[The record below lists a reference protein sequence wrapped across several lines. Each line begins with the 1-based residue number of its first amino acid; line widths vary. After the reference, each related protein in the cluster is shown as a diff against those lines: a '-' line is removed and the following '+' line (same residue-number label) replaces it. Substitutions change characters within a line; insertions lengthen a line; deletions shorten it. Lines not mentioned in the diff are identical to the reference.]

1 MPRYPPWHV
10 FPSLTWGLCLQ
21 DQIEVQCTVE
31 CCEKYKSFKL
41 KIPQP
46 DSERRHSPDFRTVF
60 GIMIGPFSFCEI
72 GKTWGTN
79 KQVNKQTN
87 KNWKFQFP
95 QPDYRPRHSPD
106 FRTVF
111 GIMIGPFS
119 SCEIGKT
126 WGLRTWE
133 KALYKMRKSEKTTLQ
148 WPKVSKLLT
157 TLPRHRADI
166 RTGLRFLFRAPE
178 MPILRVR
185 KSHFYCFSSLQKS
198 HFRCPKRK
206 SETCSEIPSV
216 TWLRG
221 KKFAHFRLL
230 ESGFLAFSHFI

>member
-1 MPRYPPWHV
+1 MCCEPWIDIGRQNIAWLSLNWILERSWVALSSIVCQSVSQSVRHRCHPTKSPL
-10 FPSLTWGLCLQ
+10 FPIYTGIQALCWL
-21 DQIEVQCTVE
+21 E

-60 GIMIGPFSFCEI
+60 GIMIGPFSSCEI

-133 KALYKMRKSEKTTLQ
+133 KALYKMRKSEKTTFQ
-148 WPKVSKLLT
+148 
-157 TLPRHRADI
+157 
-166 RTGLRFLFRAPE
+166 
-178 MPILRVR
+178 
-185 KSHFYCFSSLQKS
+185 
-198 HFRCPKRK
+198 
-206 SETCSEIPSV
+206 
-216 TWLRG
+216 
-221 KKFAHFRLL
+221 
-230 ESGFLAFSHFI
+230 

>member
-1 MPRYPPWHV
+1 MPWESQRCVKRLLRSPKAPEMEGCCHRWGRQRPPRCQLHC
-10 FPSLTWGLCLQ
+10 PRKSRCPPPCPL
-21 DQIEVQCTVE
+21 E
-31 CCEKYKSFKL
+31 CSEKYKSFKL

-133 KALYKMRKSEKTTLQ
+133 KALYKMRKSEKTTFQ
-148 WPKVSKLLT
+148 
-157 TLPRHRADI
+157 
-166 RTGLRFLFRAPE
+166 
-178 MPILRVR
+178 
-185 KSHFYCFSSLQKS
+185 
-198 HFRCPKRK
+198 
-206 SETCSEIPSV
+206 
-216 TWLRG
+216 
-221 KKFAHFRLL
+221 
-230 ESGFLAFSHFI
+230 

>member
-1 MPRYPPWHV
+1 MITRLPIALEDFRLGDIYPCDIYPWRHIPIMGDIY
-10 FPSLTWGLCLQ
+10 PSWVNVSWVRWDIYPL
-21 DQIEVQCTVE
+21 E

-60 GIMIGPFSFCEI
+60 GIMIGPFSSCEI

-106 FRTVF
+106 SRTVF

-133 KALYKMRKSEKTTLQ
+133 KALYKMRKSEKTTFQ
-148 WPKVSKLLT
+148 
-157 TLPRHRADI
+157 
-166 RTGLRFLFRAPE
+166 
-178 MPILRVR
+178 
-185 KSHFYCFSSLQKS
+185 
-198 HFRCPKRK
+198 
-206 SETCSEIPSV
+206 
-216 TWLRG
+216 
-221 KKFAHFRLL
+221 
-230 ESGFLAFSHFI
+230 

>member
-1 MPRYPPWHV
+1 MCI
-10 FPSLTWGLCLQ
+10 SLSPYLFIQHTSVL
-21 DQIEVQCTVE
+21 E

-46 DSERRHSPDFRTVF
+46 DLERRHSPDFRTVF
-60 GIMIGPFSFCEI
+60 GIMIGPFSSCEI

-119 SCEIGKT
+119 SCEIGKQANRSQIFVSGT
-126 WGLRTWE
+126 RSARFE
-133 KALYKMRKSEKTTLQ
+133 SEKKPLLLLFLTSEKSST
-148 WPKVSKLLT
+148 KL
-157 TLPRHRADI
+157 PFG
-166 RTGLRFLFRAPE
+166 RTE
-178 MPILRVR
+178 
-185 KSHFYCFSSLQKS
+185 
-198 HFRCPKRK
+198 
-206 SETCSEIPSV
+206 
-216 TWLRG
+216 
-221 KKFAHFRLL
+221 
-230 ESGFLAFSHFI
+230 

>member
-1 MPRYPPWHV
+1 M
-10 FPSLTWGLCLQ
+10 
-21 DQIEVQCTVE
+21 
-31 CCEKYKSFKL
+31 

-60 GIMIGPFSFCEI
+60 GIMIGPFSSCEI

-133 KALYKMRKSEKTTLQ
+133 KALYKMRKSEKTTFQ

-157 TLPRHRADI
+157 TLPRHRANI
-166 RTGLRFLFRAPE
+166 RTGLRFFFRAPE
-178 MPILRVR
+178 VTFLKWGKAV
-185 KSHFYCFSSLQKS
+185 KVAFSHSQNG
-198 HFRCPKRK
+198 HFWCPKRK

-221 KKFAHFRLL
+221 KKFAHFRPL

>member
-1 MPRYPPWHV
+1 MFLLPIQYSSIIFPTVSSDLLHHWLERPPFGGMGFLERY
-10 FPSLTWGLCLQ
+10 L
-21 DQIEVQCTVE
+21 E

-60 GIMIGPFSFCEI
+60 GIMIGPFSSCEI

-133 KALYKMRKSEKTTLQ
+133 KALYKMRKSEKTTFQ
-148 WPKVSKLLT
+148 
-157 TLPRHRADI
+157 
-166 RTGLRFLFRAPE
+166 
-178 MPILRVR
+178 
-185 KSHFYCFSSLQKS
+185 
-198 HFRCPKRK
+198 
-206 SETCSEIPSV
+206 
-216 TWLRG
+216 
-221 KKFAHFRLL
+221 
-230 ESGFLAFSHFI
+230 

>member
-1 MPRYPPWHV
+1 MVSCIFPNPYAYKKAIGRQKNNKKNWPQNGLTPPLQAHCAQWAYIGGQGGV
-10 FPSLTWGLCLQ
+10 QPWGSEMARCGIIPFPKTFLSQSRILR
-21 DQIEVQCTVE
+21 VE

-60 GIMIGPFSFCEI
+60 GIMIGPFSSCEI

-126 WGLRTWE
+126 WGT
-133 KALYKMRKSEKTTLQ
+133 
-148 WPKVSKLLT
+148 
-157 TLPRHRADI
+157 
-166 RTGLRFLFRAPE
+166 
-178 MPILRVR
+178 
-185 KSHFYCFSSLQKS
+185 
-198 HFRCPKRK
+198 
-206 SETCSEIPSV
+206 
-216 TWLRG
+216 
-221 KKFAHFRLL
+221 
-230 ESGFLAFSHFI
+230 

>member
-1 MPRYPPWHV
+1 M
-10 FPSLTWGLCLQ
+10 SLLLLPKGRPFALVKKNNHAILCPILY
-21 DQIEVQCTVE
+21 IWILE

-60 GIMIGPFSFCEI
+60 GIMIGPFSSCEI

-133 KALYKMRKSEKTTLQ
+133 KALYKMRKSEKTTFQ
-148 WPKVSKLLT
+148 
-157 TLPRHRADI
+157 
-166 RTGLRFLFRAPE
+166 
-178 MPILRVR
+178 
-185 KSHFYCFSSLQKS
+185 
-198 HFRCPKRK
+198 
-206 SETCSEIPSV
+206 
-216 TWLRG
+216 
-221 KKFAHFRLL
+221 
-230 ESGFLAFSHFI
+230 